1 MIRRATREDVPVLA
15 QMNWQLIRDEGSDNP
30 MTVEQLAERMMG
42 FLSTTYHAWM
52 IQPEQHAIG
61 YILVDMGRTPV
72 YLRQMYIAA
81 PYRRRGYGRAAFA
94 ALCDELAHV
103 PLEVEVFAWN
113 SPAVAFWQSVGFS
126 PRVIQMRRG

>member
-1 MIRRATREDVPVLA
+1 
-15 QMNWQLIRDEGSDNP
+15 
-30 MTVEQLAERMMG
+30 MTVAQLAKRMTE
-42 FLSTTYHAWM
+42 FLTTTYHAWM

-61 YILVDMGRTPV
+61 YILVDMGRTPD

-81 PYRRRGYGRAAFA
+81 PYRRRGYGRAAFV

-126 PRVIQMRRG
+126 PRVIQMRRVE